1 MVNTLIDGGNVEFAS
16 GAGSASTVSFSA
28 DTGGNLI
35 LDFSQGFTGTIAGFS
50 SPQGVNETIDLR
62 EIGAGAH
69 ATFTQTGTSGTL
81 TVTDAA
87 GHTANLTLLGTYS
100 TANFSLSSDGSGGTL
115 IKDLAV
121 VASGTTLP
129 LRGGGHFRKF
139 SLSGTWMIP

>member
-1 MVNTLIDGGNVEFAS
+1 MFNTLIDGGNVEFSS
-16 GAGSASTVSFSA
+16 GAGSASTVSFIS

-35 LDFSQGFTGTIAGFS
+35 LDNSQSFTGTIAGFA

-100 TANFSLSSDGSGGTL
+100 TANFSLASDGAGGTL
-115 IKDLAV
+115 IKDPAV
-121 VASGTTLP
+121 VASGTTLTTAH
-129 LRGGGHFRKF
+129 G
-139 SLSGTWMIP
+139 